1 MAECFTD
8 PPPLYQVGAALSRC
22 HLNAH
27 VPTELPGVP
36 QERPGVAEK
45 MGS

>member
-8 PPPLYQVGAALSRC
+8 PPPLYRVGAALSRC

-27 VPTELPGVP
+27 VPAELPGVP